1 MYTEIRKKATKKVKA
16 KKGFY
21 VTATVFI
28 AVSIILMIVSFTL
41 YNPIAAFWVRFPILV
56 LGLVLGI
63 IYVSIFG
70 LNFGAL
76 FNQKDW
82 EEEQIEKEINRLYRQ
97 RRNEL
102 PPGEDLDEEDRLELK
117 ELERLKKKLF
127 DYDEF
132 VWFFI

>member
-1 MYTEIRKKATKKVKA
+1 MHKEIRKQARKRVKA

-21 VTATVFI
+21 VTATVFA
-28 AVSIILMIVSFTL
+28 AVSIILLIVSLTL
-41 YNPIAAFWVRFPILV
+41 HSSVAAFWVRFPIIILA
-56 LGLVLGI
+56 LVLGI
-63 IYVSIFG
+63 VYVSIFG

-76 FNQKDW
+76 FNQRDW

-102 PPGEDLDEEDRLELK
+102 PPGEELEEEDRLELK
-117 ELERLKKKLF
+117 ELERLKKKWY

-132 VWFFI
+132 V